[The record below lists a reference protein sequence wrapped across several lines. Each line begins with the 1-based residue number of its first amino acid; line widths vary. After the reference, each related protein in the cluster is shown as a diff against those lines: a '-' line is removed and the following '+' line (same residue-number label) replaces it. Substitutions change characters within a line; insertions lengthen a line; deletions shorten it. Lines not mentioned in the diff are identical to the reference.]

1 MGDIGEQSPDQLLV
15 SDSLVP
21 PREIQCAGTST
32 VSLDG
37 ILNPPLQ
44 LREDLKEGCGG
55 QIWPAG
61 VVLSKYMIENHASDL
76 LGKTIIELGSGSG
89 LVGLAVAR
97 GCATDSPV
105 YITDQMAMFPLM
117 QQNIELN
124 GLTGVVHAALLD
136 WGDEEAVRA
145 LPKAKV
151 ILAADCVYFE
161 PAFPLLLSTLEAL
174 LEEED
179 AVCYF
184 CFKKRRK
191 ADLRFIKQVKKK
203 FDFTEVTDGVDRE
216 FCKQERIFLYTLR
229 RRMAKH

>member
-1 MGDIGEQSPDQLLV
+1 MGDFSEHQPDQLLV

-21 PREIQCAGTST
+21 PREIQCPGTST

-61 VVLSKYMIENHASDL
+61 VVLSKYMIEKHASDL
-76 LGKTIIELGSGSG
+76 QGKTILELGSGSG
-89 LVGLAVAR
+89 LVGLAVAK
-97 GCATDSPV
+97 GCVTDSPI
-105 YITDQMAMFPLM
+105 YITDQMAMFALM

-124 GLTGVVHAALLD
+124 GLNGSVHAALLD
-136 WGDEEAVRA
+136 WGDAEAVRA

-161 PAFPLLLSTLEAL
+161 PAFPLLISTLETL
-174 LEEED
+174 LD
-179 AVCYF
+179 KDTVCYF

-191 ADLRFIKQVKKK
+191 ADIRFLKQAKKK
-203 FDFTEVTDGVDRE
+203 FDFTEVVDGIDRE
-216 FCKQERIFLYTLR
+216 YCKQERIFLYIIR
-229 RRMAKH
+229 QRIEKS